1 MYDTRFILRCPN
13 AACGQHVRVPTNL
26 GALTVTCPECRQR
39 WDWDPRADFRWP
51 SQPRR
56 WSRRRWIVVGVTVF
70 VVAALVGLAWHV
82 GDQLSKVIDWQ
93 NRLAKAEAAFQR
105 GNFGAAEN

>member
-56 WSRRRWIVVGVTVF
+56 WWVTLCAAPKRKGRR
-70 VVAALVGLAWHV
+70 ALRHRPSLATAGSGPVPLRFH
-82 GDQLSKVIDWQ
+82 D
-93 NRLAKAEAAFQR
+93 
-105 GNFGAAEN
+105 ENPG